1 MEVVYE
7 TGDDNLAK
15 VYIGRFPSGKYVEF
29 VESIQP
35 PYPKEKKFV
44 LIISTLFG
52 CPVGCLICDA
62 GRGYS
67 GKLTAEEIFSQI
79 DFLVKKNFRNRNI
92 NVDKFKIQFSRMGEP
107 ALNNAVLDVLKD
119 FKNRYSAQGFMPS
132 ISSVAPAGSEP
143 FFEELINIKNSIYNK
158 GNFQLQFSIHTT
170 SETLRD
176 RMIPVKKWNFEMIA
190 GYGTRFYSACDR
202 KITLNFALSE
212 GSPLEAEV
220 LKNYFDPEI
229 FLIKIT
235 PVNPTVNSLFNNI
248 SNAVN
253 GKEAAEN
260 IRCVNDLRNEGY
272 EVILSIG
279 EPEENKIGS
288 NCGQY
293 LETFLKSEK
302 KISND
307 SYSYKLNKVKI

>member
-29 VESIQP
+29 VESMQP

-44 LIISTLFG
+44 LIVSTLFG

-62 GRGYS
+62 GRGYN

-119 FKNRYSAQGFMPS
+119 FKNRYSAPGFMPS
-132 ISSVAPAGSEP
+132 ISSVAPAGSET
-143 FFEELINIKNSIYNK
+143 FFEELINIKTSIYNK

-176 RMIPVKKWNFEMIA
+176 RMIPVKKWNFEKIA
-190 GYGTRFYSACDR
+190 GYGTRFYSAGDR

-212 GSPLEAEV
+212 GSPLEAGL
-220 LKNYFDPEI
+220 LKNYFDPDK

-235 PVNPTVNSLFNNI
+235 PVNPTVNSLYNNI
-248 SNAVN
+248 TNAVN

-260 IRCVNDLRNEGY
+260 IRGVNDLRNEGY
-272 EVILSIG
+272 EVIVSIG

-307 SYSYKLNKVKI
+307 SYSYKLKKVKV